1 MIHPELKKK
10 RKKKINCF
18 QHFPQIM
25 QTEVNLIIH
34 TTSNKISRYCLKYI

>member
-34 TTSNKISRYCLKYI
+34 TTQVMKYLDIV